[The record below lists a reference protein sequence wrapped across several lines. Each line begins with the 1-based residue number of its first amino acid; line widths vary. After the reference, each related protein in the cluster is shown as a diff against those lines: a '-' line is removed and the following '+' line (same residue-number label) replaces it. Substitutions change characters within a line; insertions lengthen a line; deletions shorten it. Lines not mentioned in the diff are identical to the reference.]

1 MSTNEIMVFFYGLF
15 MDQSLLASKGVH
27 PTELAIGYLD
37 GYGLCI
43 GDRATLLPE
52 AHSRAY
58 GVLMKIAAEDAAAL
72 YSERSVADYVAEPV
86 VVTSRYRLFATT
98 CRPQSWLERTRSTRH
113 PSWRWRQSWDCL
125 TPISGKSGIPP
136 EFLDYS
142 TN

>member
-43 GDRATLLPE
+43 GERATLLPE

-58 GVLMKIAAEDAAAL
+58 GVLMKI
-72 YSERSVADYVAEPV
+72 
-86 VVTSRYRLFATT
+86 ATT

>member
-43 GDRATLLPE
+43 GERATLLPE

-86 VVTSRYRLFATT
+86 VVILPGDVQVSAVCYNLPPAKLAGTNPEYAASLLALATKLGLPDT
-98 CRPQSWLERTRSTRH
+98 YL
-113 PSWRWRQSWDCL
+113 RQIGNSA
-125 TPISGKSGIPP
+125 
-136 EFLDYS
+136 
-142 TN
+142 